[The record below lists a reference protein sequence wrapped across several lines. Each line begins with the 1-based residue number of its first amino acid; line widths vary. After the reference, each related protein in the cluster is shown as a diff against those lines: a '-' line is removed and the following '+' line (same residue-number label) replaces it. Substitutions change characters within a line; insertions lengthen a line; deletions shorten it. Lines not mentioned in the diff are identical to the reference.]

1 MNHHTTPLI
10 ETHHVSFAID
20 GAELLHDISLA
31 LHPGE
36 VIGLIGPNGAGKST
50 LLRVLGGLWSGAVG
64 EVLLV
69 GHSLKTYSAQQI
81 ARLVGHVPQS
91 TAMDFAFTVREVV
104 LMGRSPYLGRFQLEG
119 AEDRQVAGEAMRAMD
134 VDHFADRLVNTL
146 SGGERQRVFVA
157 RALAQQPRLLLL
169 DEPTA
174 NLDVRHQVDMLEMVA
189 KLAHSDGLAVLMA
202 IHDLDL
208 AAHYCDRL
216 ILLHE
221 GQILAD
227 DSPEVVLT
235 PDHLSTAFQVQAR
248 TFRDP
253 FTDALRLSL
262 LASNG
267 EQVISMPETGSNGHG
282 SIPQQPGA

>member
-1 MNHHTTPLI
+1 MEHAPLI
-10 ETHHVSFAID
+10 ETRHLSFTID
-20 GAELLHDISLA
+20 GAALLRDIA
-31 LHPGE
+31 LILRPGE
-36 VIGLIGPNGAGKST
+36 MVGLIGPNGAGKST
-50 LLRVLGGLWSGAVG
+50 LLRVLGGLWSGAAG
-64 EVLLV
+64 EVLLA

-119 AEDRQVAGEAMRAMD
+119 VEDRRVANEAMQAMD
-134 VDHFADRLVNTL
+134 VARFADRFVNTL

-174 NLDVRHQVDMLEMVA
+174 NLDVRHQVDMLEMVT
-189 KLAHSDGLAVLMA
+189 KLAHRDGLAVLMA

-227 DSPEVVLT
+227 DSPEAVLT
-235 PDHLSTAFQVQAR
+235 PDLLSTAFQVQAR

-267 EQVISMPETGSNGHG
+267 EQAISIPEIRSNGHS
-282 SIPQQPGA
+282 SISQQPST